1 MTMIQGF
8 GGTVVIYRRS
18 WWHWLSFSYC

>member
-1 MTMIQGF
+1 MIQGF

-18 WWHWLSFSYC
+18 WWHWLSFSQC